1 MTMSRELGPLELAG
15 PYWVIGDP
23 SGEHL
28 KLRSEG
34 IAHWSGGT
42 EQQLIAWSRLMNF
55 GLETQ
60 PGKIA
65 SSKGLERTAKILA
78 HLSGVPYAASG
89 GARVGAT
96 LRSPYED
103 WGADFDHHSRRY
115 PRHHIKL
122 ADEFLKQVIARNK
135 ANHLGDPDWVSVA
148 VEKLNQIP
156 KSGARSRKSAIE
168 EILDSLS

>member
-1 MTMSRELGPLELAG
+1 MRRELGPLEHAG
-15 PYWVIGDP
+15 AYWVIGDP

-28 KLRSEG
+28 KLKSEG
-34 IAHWSGGT
+34 ISHWSDGT
-42 EQQLIAWSRLMNF
+42 ERQLIAWSRLMNF

-96 LRSPYED
+96 LRNPYED
-103 WGADFDHHSRRY
+103 WGTDFDHHSRRY

-122 ADEFLKQVIARNK
+122 VDEFLKQVIARNK
-135 ANHLGDPDWVSVA
+135 AKHLGDLDWMSVA
-148 VEKLNQIP
+148 VDKLSQIP
-156 KSGARSRKSAIE
+156 KSAARSRKSAIE
-168 EILDSLS
+168 KILDSLS